1 MTTLKPTK
9 PMKAY
14 NPQWSANESTQQTA
28 QKWFRIGFLRQ
39 EQVLEVQKTYPLDF
53 YNPSGFLKIGLFIFT
68 ILAASFSTSIMT
80 LFFIAPFQSNEK
92 MAIIIEAFVIGIV
105 FTFVLES
112 LIKSRKLYHSGIDN
126 ALLYMALG
134 AFCTAIFFIFEQSH
148 PATWLFL
155 LIFLPF
161 FIISVIRYADLVVC
175 CISFF
180 LTLSILISL
189 ALTSTWG
196 KTFLPFIVMIFSV
209 GIYFLIKRLSKRDDY
224 LYYEQCL
231 GIAKTLSLVCFY
243 LGGNYWV
250 VREGNALINDLSG
263 AASPQIAFAPVFY
276 SFTLIIPFAYIFFG
290 LRNRDRLI
298 LIIGMLTAGFSV
310 FTYRYYFG
318 FLPTEMALTISGF
331 LLIALSGGL
340 IYYLKNNKN
349 GFTYQPDDEREGMNL
364 EALLMSEVVQSKIPQ
379 QGETFRFGGGDT
391 GGGGAGTTY

>member
-1 MTTLKPTK
+1 
-9 PMKAY
+9 MKAY
-14 NPQWSANESTQQTA
+14 NPQWSANESTQQTT
-28 QKWFRIGFLRQ
+28 QKWFRKGFLSQ
-39 EQVLEVQKTYPLDF
+39 EQILEVQKSYPLDY

-68 ILAASFSTSIMT
+68 ILAASFSISIMT
-80 LFFIAPFQSNEK
+80 LFFITPFQSNEK

-105 FTFVLES
+105 FIFVLES

-148 PATWLFL
+148 LPTWLFL

-161 FIISVIRYADLVVC
+161 FIVSAIRYADLVVC

-189 ALTSTWG
+189 ALTSDWG
-196 KTFLPFIVMIFSV
+196 KTFLPFIIMAFSIAV
-209 GIYFLIKRLSKRDDY
+209 YFLIKQLSKRADY

-250 VREGNALINDLSG
+250 VREGNAIINDLSG
-263 AASPQIAFAPVFY
+263 AISPQIAFAPAFY
-276 SFTLIIPFAYIFFG
+276 FFTLVIPFAYILFG

-318 FLPTEMALTISGF
+318 FLPTEMALTISGI

-340 IYYLKNNKN
+340 IYYLKEAKN
-349 GFTYQPDDEREGMNL
+349 GFTYQPEDEREGMNL
-364 EALLMSEVVQSKIPQ
+364 EALLMSQVVQSKIPQ
-379 QGETFRFGGGDT
+379 QGNTFRFGGGDT
-391 GGGGAGTTY
+391 GGGGAGGTY

>member
-1 MTTLKPTK
+1 
-9 PMKAY
+9 MKAY
-14 NPQWSANESTQQTA
+14 NPQWSANDSTQQTA
-28 QKWFRIGFLRQ
+28 QKWFRKGFLSQ
-39 EQVLEVQKTYPLDF
+39 EQVSEVQKTYPLDF

-68 ILAASFSTSIMT
+68 ILAASFSVSVMT

-92 MAIIIEAFVIGIV
+92 LAIIIESIVIGIIFV
-105 FTFVLES
+105 FVLET

-134 AFCTAIFFIFEQSH
+134 AFCTAIYLIFEQSH
-148 PATWLFL
+148 PPTWLFL

-161 FIISVIRYADLVVC
+161 FIVSVIRYADLVMC

-180 LTLSILISL
+180 LALSILISL

-196 KTFLPFIVMIFSV
+196 KTFLPFIIMAFSIAV
-209 GIYFLIKRLSKRDDY
+209 YFLIKKLSERSDY

-250 VREGNALINDLSG
+250 VREGNAMINDLITTV
-263 AASPQIAFAPVFY
+263 SPQIAFAPLFY
-276 SFTLIIPFAYIFFG
+276 FFTLAIPIAYIFFG
-290 LRNRDRLI
+290 LRYHDRLI

-318 FLPTEMALTISGF
+318 FLPTEIALTVSGI

-340 IYYLKNNKN
+340 IYYLKEAKN
-349 GFTYQPDDEREGMNL
+349 GFTYQPEDEREGMNL

-379 QGETFRFGGGDT
+379 QGDTFRFGGGDT
-391 GGGGAGTTY
+391 GGGGAGGTY

>member
-1 MTTLKPTK
+1 
-9 PMKAY
+9 MKAY

-28 QKWFRIGFLRQ
+28 QKWFKKGFLSK
-39 EQVLEVQKTYPLDF
+39 EKVLEVQKTYPLDY

-68 ILAASFSTSIMT
+68 ILAASFSISVMT

-92 MAIIIEAFVIGIV
+92 LAIILESFVIGII

-134 AFCTAIFFIFEQSH
+134 AFCTAIYLIFEQSL
-148 PATWLFL
+148 PPTWLFL

-161 FIISVIRYADLVVC
+161 FIVSVIRYADLVVC

-189 ALTSTWG
+189 AITSTWG

-209 GIYFLIKRLSKRDDY
+209 GVYFFIKQLNKRNDY
-224 LYYEQCL
+224 WYYEQCL
-231 GIAKTLSLVCFY
+231 GIVKTLSLVCFY

-250 VREGNALINDLSG
+250 VREGNAIINDLS
-263 AASPQIAFAPVFY
+263 AATSPQIAFAPVFY
-276 SFTLIIPFAYIFFG
+276 FFTLVIPFAYIFFG
-290 LRNRDRLI
+290 LRHRDRLI
-298 LIIGMLTAGFSV
+298 MIIGMLTAGFSV

-318 FLPTEMALTISGF
+318 FLPTEIALTISGV

-340 IYYLKNNKN
+340 IYFLKNDKN

-364 EALLMSEVVQSKIPQ
+364 EALLMSEVIQSKVPQ
-379 QGETFRFGGGDT
+379 QGDTFRFGGGET
-391 GGGGAGTTY
+391 SGGGAGGAY